1 MWQADRNGGVGVNL
15 EGLERL
21 ERIRHR
27 LDTGGSVRVADLA
40 AEHGVSEMTIRRDL
54 DVLVSNGAA
63 RRVRGGA
70 VAVGTQR
77 FVERYGH
84 QAKAKS
90 RIAEK
95 AMTLVG
101 TGGAIGLD
109 ASTTLQ
115 RLAAGLGGVGD
126 LTVLTNGPDTFQ
138 SLQSQDGVT
147 ALLTGGE
154 LDEST
159 GNLVGPLAVRA
170 AGQLLLRRLFL
181 SAAAFDAE
189 LGSSEASLAD
199 ADVKLA
205 MAAAASEV
213 VLAIDSSKLG
223 HRSAARCIPIERI
236 SFLITELDP
245 ADHRLDPY
253 RERTQVL

>member
-1 MWQADRNGGVGVNL
+1 MNL
-15 EGLERL
+15 DGLDRL
-21 ERIRHR
+21 ELIRRR
-27 LDTGGSVRVADLA
+27 LETGGSVRVIELA
-40 AEHGVSEMTIRRDL
+40 TEHDVSDMTIRRDL
-54 DVLVSNGAA
+54 DVLVNNGIA

-70 VAVGTQR
+70 IAVGTQR
-77 FVERYGH
+77 FVERYGQH
-84 QAKAKS
+84 ARAKS

-95 AMTLVG
+95 ALALVG

-115 RLAAGLGGVGD
+115 RLAANLGGVGG

-138 SLQSQDGVT
+138 SLQSRAGVT

-181 SAAAFDAE
+181 SAGALDAE

-223 HRSAARCIPIERI
+223 HRSTARCIHIDRI

-253 RERTQVL
+253 RDHTQVL

>member
-1 MWQADRNGGVGVNL
+1 MNL
-15 EGLERL
+15 DGLERL
-21 ERIRHR
+21 ELIRRR
-27 LDTGGSVRVADLA
+27 LETSGTVRVAELA
-40 AEHGVSEMTIRRDL
+40 TEHAVSEMTIRRDL
-54 DVLVSNGAA
+54 SVLVDNGSA
-63 RRVRGGA
+63 RRIRGGA

-77 FVERYGH
+77 FVERYGQH
-84 QAKAKS
+84 AKAKD

-95 AMTLVG
+95 ALTLVG
-101 TGGAIGLD
+101 KGGAIGLD

-115 RLAAGLGGVGD
+115 RLAANLGDAGD

-138 SLQSQDGVT
+138 SLQSHDDVT

-205 MAAAASEV
+205 MAAAATEV
-213 VLAIDSSKLG
+213 VLAVDSSKLG
-223 HRSAARCIPIERI
+223 HRAPARCIHIERI

-245 ADHRLDPY
+245 ADDRLDPY
-253 RERTQVL
+253 RDHVQIL